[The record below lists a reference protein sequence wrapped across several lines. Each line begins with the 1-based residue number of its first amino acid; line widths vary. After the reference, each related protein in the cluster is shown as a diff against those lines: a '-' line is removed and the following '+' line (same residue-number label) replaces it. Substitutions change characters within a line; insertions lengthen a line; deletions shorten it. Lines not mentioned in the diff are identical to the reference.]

1 MTFSSLIISTSNQP
15 IHCATWKWV
24 KIPIEFGQRCPAMAS
39 NTKQHNTY
47 RLAIIKVGTRTGC
60 FWPGKKCIFSINAM
74 HQNTKSNFKIDDV
87 AINRGLFII
96 FYKKIDLYAQELKI
110 TCNMRFDNNN
120 QLIVLSKFY
129 GFNHLLMQ
137 IANELHFYLANQS

>member
-1 MTFSSLIISTSNQP
+1 
-15 IHCATWKWV
+15 
-24 KIPIEFGQRCPAMAS
+24 
-39 NTKQHNTY
+39 
-47 RLAIIKVGTRTGC
+47 
-60 FWPGKKCIFSINAM
+60 M

-110 TCNMRFDNNN
+110 TCNMRFDNDN

-137 IANELHFYLANQS
+137 VANKLHFYLVNQS